1 MIGLRTRA
9 ILSNEVT
16 YPKVL
21 GKGED
26 LFVFL
31 PYSTL
36 ETVALIISVGSQSFH
51 ILFWSLAFDPR
62 NLTSAKSLSTESEK
76 LPKAHQ

>member
-1 MIGLRTRA
+1 MLGLRTRA

-21 GKGED
+21 GKGEA

-31 PYSTL
+31 SYSTL
-36 ETVALIISVGSQSFH
+36 ETVALIISVGS
-51 ILFWSLAFDPR
+51 
-62 NLTSAKSLSTESEK
+62 
-76 LPKAHQ
+76 